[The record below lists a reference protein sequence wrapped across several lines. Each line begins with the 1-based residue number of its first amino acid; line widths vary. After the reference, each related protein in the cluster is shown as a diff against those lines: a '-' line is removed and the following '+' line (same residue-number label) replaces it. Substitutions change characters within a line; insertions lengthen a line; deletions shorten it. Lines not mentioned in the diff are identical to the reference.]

1 MDKNDFE
8 SKAERYKQEMLRLY
22 GRSTV
27 PKVTDETDV
36 EQAAEDSLGE
46 EYDVQPEDIEEIAD
60 ELPDDTAFAPHTDEE
75 ESEDGDEETDYNSRY
90 PEPDLS
96 GLDIDG
102 SSVDPVDSD
111 PPEYASEESLG
122 SSVGYIL
129 VNVRTGD
136 ESAAV
141 VGATVMVTAV
151 IDGKRMILASGLTNE
166 NGTAQ
171 KFSLPVPE
179 LVHSQSPS
187 AILRPYNLFDVSVTA
202 EGFFNARSVDVPVFS
217 GITSV
222 QNFNMIPVPLMMQPY
237 DETVTICNSEPDF
250 PSSADQGG

>member
-1 MDKNDFE
+1 MDINDFE

-22 GRSTV
+22 GMSTV
-27 PKVTDETDV
+27 PRAAEATGA
-36 EQAAEDSLGE
+36 EQAEEDAPGE
-46 EYDVQPEDIEEIAD
+46 EYDVQPEEIEEIAD
-60 ELPDDTAFAPHTDEE
+60 ELQDDTAFAPHTDEE
-75 ESEDGDEETDYNSRY
+75 ESEDGDEGTDYNSRY

-96 GLDIDG
+96 ELDIDG
-102 SSVDPVDSD
+102 NSGDTGDSS

-122 SSVGYIL
+122 DSVGYIL

-141 VGATVMVTAV
+141 EGATVMVTAV

-166 NGTAQ
+166 NGTTK

-187 AILRPYNLFDVSVTA
+187 AIQRPYNLFDVSVTA
-202 EGFFNARSVDVPVFS
+202 DGFFNARSVDVPVFS

-237 DETVTICNSEPDF
+237 DETVTVCNSEPDF
-250 PSSADQGG
+250 PQSTDQGG